1 MYNTPNGLRVLRGA
15 ERRLVVESLVMIS
28 DSLALDDFVLDIPII
43 EDLTRNQKIVMYH
56 AAARVLLNKKA
67 PSPPATAVLDATIAS
82 VYRLARE
89 MIFMELDDE
98 GHDFDDG
105 EISAGPCWR
114 ELAIAAGREM
124 GFDDVPSLDERNF
137 DDWDLL
143 LACLERQVLGNNNW
157 EMVEHL
163 DAAPE
168 VARHVKR
175 ELGIGEDYF
184 VVIPRDPW
192 DAEADGLLAELLL
205 LTENAR

>member
-67 PSPPATAVLDATIAS
+67 PPPPATAVLDATVAS

-98 GHDFDDG
+98 GLILTTARYRRG
-105 EISAGPCWR
+105 LAGANWR
-114 ELAIAAGREM
+114 LPPVGR
-124 GFDDVPSLDERNF
+124 
-137 DDWDLL
+137 WDSTMCQAWTSGILTIGTCCSPVWNAKYL
-143 LACLERQVLGNNNW
+143 GTTTGKWSSTLTRRQRWLVTSSVNW
-157 EMVEHL
+157 GSG
-163 DAAPE
+163 
-168 VARHVKR
+168 R
-175 ELGIGEDYF
+175 I
-184 VVIPRDPW
+184 
-192 DAEADGLLAELLL
+192 
-205 LTENAR
+205 TSS